1 MKIATSIHH
10 GSILANA
17 GSKPNELSGLGC
29 KDVGAEPD
37 LLSYDCLMT
46 KEKAALIHTLMLL
59 LTNTKLQRT
68 FQYTR
73 KNLIVFLPEM
83 PTTWKKQGPHRGHW
97 FFCGFPHIQLS
108 LKLA

>member
-37 LLSYDCLMT
+37 LLSYDAGKSGL
-46 KEKAALIHTLMLL
+46 
-59 LTNTKLQRT
+59 N
-68 FQYTR
+68 
-73 KNLIVFLPEM
+73 
-83 PTTWKKQGPHRGHW
+83 PH
-97 FFCGFPHIQLS
+97 LNVVVN
-108 LKLA
+108 

>member
-29 KDVGAEPD
+29 KDVGAN
-37 LLSYDCLMT
+37 LTYCLMT

-73 KNLIVFLPEM
+73 NCSHLQNVTL
-83 PTTWKKQGPHRGHW
+83 
-97 FFCGFPHIQLS
+97 
-108 LKLA
+108 